1 MKILYTIG
9 IWFYGLGIRIAALF
23 NEKARQW
30 VNGRK
35 GIFAELE
42 RTISGKTNP
51 VWVHCAS
58 LGEYEQAKPLIEKIK
73 QEQPETKV
81 LTTFFS
87 PSGYTQAV
95 KKPLADYNFYLPLDL
110 PRNARKFIE
119 IVHPKAAVF
128 VKYEFWFNYM
138 HQLHQETIPFYYIS
152 AIFRENQHFFKPF
165 GGWFAEQ
172 LRQATH
178 FFVQTEKSKELLEQ
192 IDIKQVTVCG
202 DTRFDR
208 VKAIAAQ
215 VQPFDFME
223 TFRQDRTIIV
233 AGSSWGPDEQ
243 LLAQLLQYFPE
254 YKLVVAPHEIS
265 RTPEVKQTFA
275 AYKTA
280 LYSSKDES
288 NLADAQVFIIDTIG
302 ILNRL
307 YQYSAV
313 SYIGGAFKT
322 GLHNILEAAVYG
334 KPLFFGPHYDHFNE
348 AVQLVSLKGAFSV
361 NSVEEMKVI
370 MTKFENNPEY
380 YSQTCQICQDYV
392 AQNSGAVDIIYKQ
405 IEESI
410 SRRDNVHIVS
420 TNHEKISN

>member
-1 MKILYTIG
+1 MRLLYTIG
-9 IWFYGLGIRIAALF
+9 IWFYGLGIRVAALF
-23 NEKARQW
+23 NEKARLW
-30 VNGRK
+30 VRGRK
-35 GIFAELE
+35 DLFSELKQTFA
-42 RTISGKTNP
+42 GKQSP

-73 QEQPETKV
+73 SENKDIQV

-87 PSGYTQAV
+87 PSGYTQGI
-95 KKPLADYNFYLPLDL
+95 KDNLSDYVFYLPLDL
-110 PRNARKFIE
+110 PGHARRFLD
-119 IVHPKAAVF
+119 IVKPSTAVF
-128 VKYEFWFNYM
+128 VKYEFWYNFM
-138 HQLHQETIPFYYIS
+138 QQLQQKAIPFYYIS
-152 AIFRENQHFFKPF
+152 AIFREKQHFFKP
-165 GGWFAEQ
+165 GGRWFAKQ

-178 FFVQTEKSKELLEQ
+178 FFVQTEKSKELLEN

-223 TFRQDRTIIV
+223 TFRQDKKVIV
-233 AGSSWGPDEQ
+233 AGSTWGPDEQ
-243 LLAQLLQYFPE
+243 LLAQLLQDFPE

-280 LYSSKDES
+280 LYSSKEES
-288 NLADAQVFIIDTIG
+288 NLSDAQVFIIDTIG

-334 KPLFFGPHYDHFNE
+334 KPIFFGPHYDHFNE
-348 AVQLVSLKGAFSV
+348 AVNLVEQKGAFSV
-361 NSVEEMKVI
+361 GSAEEMKEI
-370 MTKFENNPEY
+370 ITKFEQNPEY
-380 YSQTCQICQDYV
+380 YTQTCDIYQHYV
-392 AQNSGAVDIIYKQ
+392 AQNAGAANHIYNQ
-405 IEESI
+405 IEKSI
-410 SRRDNVHIVS
+410 RKEYSH
-420 TNHEKISN
+420 

>member
-1 MKILYTIG
+1 MKVLYTIG

-23 NEKARQW
+23 NEKARLW
-30 VNGRK
+30 VRGRK
-35 GIFAELE
+35 GIFTELE
-42 RTISGKTNP
+42 RAFSSKTNP
-51 VWVHCAS
+51 MWIHCAS

-73 QEQPETKV
+73 QEQPETKI

-110 PRNARKFIE
+110 PRNARKFLD
-119 IVHPKAAVF
+119 IVQPTAAIF
-128 VKYEFWFNYM
+128 VKYEFWYNFM
-138 HQLHQETIPFYYIS
+138 QQLHRRSIPFYYIS
-152 AIFRENQHFFKPF
+152 AIFRENQHFFKPC
-165 GGWFAEQ
+165 GRWFAKQ
-172 LRQATH
+172 LQQASH
-178 FFVQTEKSKELLEQ
+178 FFVQTEKSKELLDS

-208 VKAIAAQ
+208 VKAIADR

-223 TFRQDRTIIV
+223 TFRQDKKIIV
-233 AGSSWGPDEQ
+233 AGSTWGPDEQ
-243 LLAQLLQYFPE
+243 LLAQLLQSFPE

-280 LYSSKDES
+280 LYSSKEES
-288 NLADAQVFIIDTIG
+288 DLADTQVLIIDTIG

-313 SYIGGAFKT
+313 SYVGGAFKT

-334 KPLFFGPHYDHFNE
+334 KPIFFGPQYDHFNE
-348 AVQLVSLKGAFSV
+348 AINLVTLKGAFSV
-361 NSVEEMKVI
+361 TSADEMQAI
-370 MTKFENNPEY
+370 MSKFEQNPEY
-380 YSQTCQICQDYV
+380 YAQTCDICQEYV
-392 AQNSGAVDIIYKQ
+392 AQNSGAVNIIYEN
-405 IEESI
+405 I
-410 SRRDNVHIVS
+410 
-420 TNHEKISN
+420 KIKNSY

>member
-1 MKILYTIG
+1 MRGLYTIG
-9 IWFYGLGIRIAALF
+9 IWFYGLGIRIASLF
-23 NEKARQW
+23 NEKAKQW
-30 VNGRK
+30 VRGRK

-42 RTISGKTNP
+42 KTFDGKSHP

-73 QEQPETKV
+73 QEQPEIKI

-87 PSGYTQAV
+87 PSGYEQAV

-110 PRNARKFIE
+110 PCNVRKFID
-119 IVHPKAAVF
+119 IVQPKAAIF

-138 HQLHQETIPFYYIS
+138 RQLSQKTIPFYYIS
-152 AIFRENQHFFKPF
+152 AIFRENQHFFKSS
-165 GGWFAEQ
+165 GRWFAKQ

-178 FFVQTEKSKELLEQ
+178 FFVQTEKSKQLLES
-192 IDIKQVTVCG
+192 IGIKQVTVCG

-208 VKAIAAQ
+208 VKAIAEK
-215 VQPFDFME
+215 VEPFPFME
-223 TFRQDRTIIV
+223 TFCQNKKIII
-233 AGSSWGPDEQ
+233 AGSSWGPDEH
-243 LLAQLLQYFPE
+243 LLAQLLQHFPD

-265 RTPEVKQTFA
+265 RTPEVKETFA

-280 LYSSKDES
+280 LYTSMNEEE
-288 NLADAQVFIIDTIG
+288 LADTQVLIIDTIG
-302 ILNRL
+302 ILSRL
-307 YQYSAV
+307 YQYSTV

-348 AVQLVSLKGAFSV
+348 AVNLVALKGAFSV
-361 NSVEEMKVI
+361 NSTAEMQAI
-370 MTKFENNPEY
+370 MEKFEQNPDY
-380 YSQTCQICQDYV
+380 YAQTCEICQQFV
-392 AQNSGAVDIIYKQ
+392 ADNSGAADTIYKQ

-410 SRRDNVHIVS
+410 CRDVS
-420 TNHEKISN
+420 

>member
-1 MKILYTIG
+1 MRLLYTIG
-9 IWFYGLGIRIAALF
+9 IWFYGLGIRVAALF
-23 NEKARQW
+23 NEKARLW
-30 VNGRK
+30 VRGRK
-35 GIFAELE
+35 DLFSELKQTFA
-42 RTISGKTNP
+42 GKQSP

-73 QEQPETKV
+73 SENKDIQV

-87 PSGYTQAV
+87 PSGYTQGI
-95 KKPLADYNFYLPLDL
+95 KDNLSDYVFYLPLDL
-110 PRNARKFIE
+110 PGHARRFLD
-119 IVHPKAAVF
+119 IVKPSTAVF
-128 VKYEFWFNYM
+128 VKYEFWYNFM
-138 HQLHQETIPFYYIS
+138 QQLQQKAIPFYYIS
-152 AIFRENQHFFKPF
+152 AIFREKQHFFKP
-165 GGWFAEQ
+165 GGRWFAKQ

-178 FFVQTEKSKELLEQ
+178 FFVQTEKSKELLEN

-223 TFRQDRTIIV
+223 TFRQDKKVIV
-233 AGSSWGPDEQ
+233 AGSTWGPDEQ
-243 LLAQLLQYFPE
+243 LLAQLLQDFPE

-280 LYSSKDES
+280 LYSSKEES
-288 NLADAQVFIIDTIG
+288 NLSDAQVFIIDTIG

-334 KPLFFGPHYDHFNE
+334 KPIFFGPHYDHFNE
-348 AVQLVSLKGAFSV
+348 AVNLVEQKGAFSV
-361 NSVEEMKVI
+361 GSAEEMKEI
-370 MTKFENNPEY
+370 ITKFEQNPEY
-380 YSQTCQICQDYV
+380 YTQTCDICQHYV
-392 AQNSGAVDIIYKQ
+392 AQNAGAANHIYNQ
-405 IEESI
+405 IEKSI
-410 SRRDNVHIVS
+410 RKEYSH
-420 TNHEKISN
+420 

>member
-1 MKILYTIG
+1 MRGLYTIG
-9 IWFYGLGIRIAALF
+9 IWFYGLGIRIASLF
-23 NEKARQW
+23 NEKAKQW
-30 VNGRK
+30 VRGRK

-42 RTISGKTNP
+42 KAFDGKSHP

-73 QEQPETKV
+73 QEQPEIKI

-87 PSGYTQAV
+87 PSGYIQAV

-110 PRNARKFIE
+110 PCNVRKFID
-119 IVHPKAAVF
+119 IVQPKAAIF

-138 HQLHQETIPFYYIS
+138 RQLSQKTIPFYYIS
-152 AIFRENQHFFKPF
+152 AIFRENQHFFKSS
-165 GGWFAEQ
+165 GRWFAEQ

-178 FFVQTEKSKELLEQ
+178 FFVQTEKSKKLLES

-208 VKAIAAQ
+208 VKAIAEK
-215 VQPFDFME
+215 VEPFPFME
-223 TFRQDRTIIV
+223 TFCQNKKIII
-233 AGSSWGPDEQ
+233 AGSSWGPDEH
-243 LLAQLLQYFPE
+243 LLAQLLQHFPD

-265 RTPEVKQTFA
+265 RTPEVKETFA

-280 LYSSKDES
+280 LYTSMNEEE
-288 NLADAQVFIIDTIG
+288 LADTQVLIIDTIG
-302 ILNRL
+302 ILSRL
-307 YQYSAV
+307 YQYSTV

-348 AVQLVSLKGAFSV
+348 AVNLVALKGAFSV
-361 NSVEEMKVI
+361 NSTAEMQAI
-370 MTKFENNPEY
+370 MEKFEQNPDY
-380 YSQTCQICQDYV
+380 YAQTCEICQQFV
-392 AQNSGAVDIIYKQ
+392 ADNSGAADTIYKQ

-410 SRRDNVHIVS
+410 CRDVS
-420 TNHEKISN
+420 

>member
-1 MKILYTIG
+1 MRGLYTIG
-9 IWFYGLGIRIAALF
+9 IWFYGLGIRIASLF
-23 NEKARQW
+23 NEKAKQW
-30 VNGRK
+30 VRGRK

-42 RTISGKTNP
+42 KAFDGKSHP

-73 QEQPETKV
+73 QEQPRIRI

-87 PSGYTQAV
+87 PSGYVQAV

-110 PRNARKFIE
+110 PCNVRKFID
-119 IVHPKAAVF
+119 IVQPKAAIF

-138 HQLHQETIPFYYIS
+138 RQLSQKTIPFYYIS
-152 AIFRENQHFFKPF
+152 AIFRENQHFFKSS
-165 GGWFAEQ
+165 GRWFAEQ

-178 FFVQTEKSKELLEQ
+178 FFVQTEKSKKLLES

-208 VKAIAAQ
+208 VKAIAEK
-215 VQPFDFME
+215 VEPFPFME
-223 TFRQDRTIIV
+223 TFCQNKKIII
-233 AGSSWGPDEQ
+233 AGSSWGPDEH
-243 LLAQLLQYFPE
+243 LLAQLLQHFPD

-265 RTPEVKQTFA
+265 RTPEVKETFA
-275 AYKTA
+275 ASKTA
-280 LYSSKDES
+280 LYTSMKEEE
-288 NLADAQVFIIDTIG
+288 LADTQVLIIDTIG
-302 ILNRL
+302 ILSRL
-307 YQYSAV
+307 YQYSTV

-348 AVQLVSLKGAFSV
+348 AVNLVALKGAFSV
-361 NSVEEMKVI
+361 NSTAEMQAI
-370 MTKFENNPEY
+370 MEKFEQNPDY
-380 YSQTCQICQDYV
+380 YAQTCEICQQFV
-392 AQNSGAVDIIYKQ
+392 ADNSGAADTIYKQ

-410 SRRDNVHIVS
+410 CRDVS
-420 TNHEKISN
+420 

>member
-1 MKILYTIG
+1 MKVLYTIG

-23 NEKARQW
+23 NEKARLW
-30 VNGRK
+30 VRGRK
-35 GIFAELE
+35 GIFTELE
-42 RTISGKTNP
+42 RAFSSKTNP
-51 VWVHCAS
+51 MWIHCAS

-73 QEQPETKV
+73 QEQPETKI

-110 PRNARKFIE
+110 PRNARKFLD
-119 IVHPKAAVF
+119 IVQPTAAIF
-128 VKYEFWFNYM
+128 VKYEFWYNFM
-138 HQLHQETIPFYYIS
+138 QQLHRISIPFYYIS
-152 AIFRENQHFFKPF
+152 AIFRENQHFFKPC
-165 GGWFAEQ
+165 GRWFAKQ
-172 LRQATH
+172 LQQASH
-178 FFVQTEKSKELLEQ
+178 FFVQTEKSKELLDS

-208 VKAIAAQ
+208 VKAIADR

-223 TFRQDRTIIV
+223 AFRQDKKIIV
-233 AGSSWGPDEQ
+233 AGSTWGPDEQ
-243 LLAQLLQYFPE
+243 LLAQLLQSFPE

-280 LYSSKDES
+280 LYSSKEES
-288 NLADAQVFIIDTIG
+288 DLADAQVFIVDTIG

-313 SYIGGAFKT
+313 SYVGGAFKT

-334 KPLFFGPHYDHFNE
+334 KPIFFGPHYDHFNE
-348 AVQLVSLKGAFSV
+348 AINLVTLKGAFSV
-361 NSVEEMKVI
+361 TSADEMQAI
-370 MTKFENNPEY
+370 MTKFEQNPEY
-380 YSQTCQICQDYV
+380 YTHTCDICQEYV
-392 AQNSGAVDIIYKQ
+392 AQNSGAVNIIYEN
-405 IEESI
+405 I
-410 SRRDNVHIVS
+410 
-420 TNHEKISN
+420 KI

>member
-1 MKILYTIG
+1 MRGLYTIG
-9 IWFYGLGIRIAALF
+9 IWFYGLGIRIASLF
-23 NEKARQW
+23 NEKAKQW
-30 VNGRK
+30 VRGRK

-42 RTISGKTNP
+42 KAFDGKSHP

-73 QEQPETKV
+73 QEQPRIRI

-87 PSGYTQAV
+87 PSGYVQAV

-110 PRNARKFIE
+110 PCNARKFID
-119 IVHPKAAVF
+119 IVQPKAAIF

-138 HQLHQETIPFYYIS
+138 RQLSQKSIPFYYIS
-152 AIFRENQHFFKPF
+152 AIFRENQHFFKSS
-165 GGWFAEQ
+165 GRWFAEQ

-178 FFVQTEKSKELLEQ
+178 FFVQTEKSKKLLES

-208 VKAIAAQ
+208 VKAIAEK
-215 VQPFDFME
+215 VEPFPFME
-223 TFRQDRTIIV
+223 TFCQNKKIII
-233 AGSSWGPDEQ
+233 AGSSWGPDEH
-243 LLAQLLQYFPE
+243 LLAQLLQHFPD

-265 RTPEVKQTFA
+265 RTPEVKETFA
-275 AYKTA
+275 ASKTA
-280 LYSSKDES
+280 LYTSMKEEE
-288 NLADAQVFIIDTIG
+288 LADTQVLIIDTIG
-302 ILNRL
+302 ILSRL
-307 YQYSAV
+307 YQYSTV

-348 AVQLVSLKGAFSV
+348 AVNLVALKGAFSV
-361 NSVEEMKVI
+361 NSTAEMQAI
-370 MTKFENNPEY
+370 MEKFEQNPDY
-380 YSQTCQICQDYV
+380 YAQTCEICQQFV
-392 AQNSGAVDIIYKQ
+392 ADNSGAADTIYKQ

-410 SRRDNVHIVS
+410 CRDVS
-420 TNHEKISN
+420 

>member
-1 MKILYTIG
+1 MRGLYTIG
-9 IWFYGLGIRIAALF
+9 IWFYGLGIRIASLF
-23 NEKARQW
+23 NEKAKQW
-30 VNGRK
+30 VRGRK

-42 RTISGKTNP
+42 KAFDGKSHP

-73 QEQPETKV
+73 QEQPRIRI

-87 PSGYTQAV
+87 PSGYVQAV

-110 PRNARKFIE
+110 PCNARKFID
-119 IVHPKAAVF
+119 IVQPKAAIF

-138 HQLHQETIPFYYIS
+138 RQLSQKSIPFYYIS
-152 AIFRENQHFFKPF
+152 AIFRENQHFFKSS
-165 GGWFAEQ
+165 GRWFAKQ

-178 FFVQTEKSKELLEQ
+178 FFVQTEKSKQLLES

-208 VKAIAAQ
+208 VKAIAEK
-215 VQPFDFME
+215 VEPFPFME
-223 TFRQDRTIIV
+223 TFCQNKKIII
-233 AGSSWGPDEQ
+233 AGSSWGPDEH
-243 LLAQLLQYFPE
+243 LLAQLLLHFPD

-265 RTPEVKQTFA
+265 RTPEVKETFA

-280 LYSSKDES
+280 LYTSMNEEE
-288 NLADAQVFIIDTIG
+288 LADTQVLIIDTIG
-302 ILNRL
+302 ILSRL
-307 YQYSAV
+307 YQYSTV

-348 AVQLVSLKGAFSV
+348 AVNLVALKGAFSV
-361 NSVEEMKVI
+361 NSTAEMQAI
-370 MTKFENNPEY
+370 MEKFEQNPDY
-380 YSQTCQICQDYV
+380 YAQTCEICQQFV
-392 AQNSGAVDIIYKQ
+392 ADNSGAADTIYKQ

-410 SRRDNVHIVS
+410 CRDVS
-420 TNHEKISN
+420 

>member
-1 MKILYTIG
+1 MKVLYTIG

-23 NEKARQW
+23 NEKARLW
-30 VNGRK
+30 VRGRK
-35 GIFAELE
+35 GIFTELE
-42 RTISGKTNP
+42 RAFSSKTNP
-51 VWVHCAS
+51 MWIHCAS

-73 QEQPETKV
+73 QEQPETKI

-110 PRNARKFIE
+110 PRNARKFLD
-119 IVHPKAAVF
+119 IVQPTAAIF
-128 VKYEFWFNYM
+128 VKYEFWYNFM
-138 HQLHQETIPFYYIS
+138 QQLHRISIPFYYIS
-152 AIFRENQHFFKPF
+152 AIFRENQHFFKPC
-165 GGWFAEQ
+165 GRWFAKQ
-172 LRQATH
+172 LQQASH
-178 FFVQTEKSKELLEQ
+178 FFVQTEKSKELLDS

-208 VKAIAAQ
+208 VKAIADR

-223 TFRQDRTIIV
+223 AFRQDKKIIV
-233 AGSSWGPDEQ
+233 AGSTWGPDEQ
-243 LLAQLLQYFPE
+243 LLAQLLQSFPE

-280 LYSSKDES
+280 LYSSKEES
-288 NLADAQVFIIDTIG
+288 DLADAQVFIVDTIG

-313 SYIGGAFKT
+313 SYVGGAFKT

-334 KPLFFGPHYDHFNE
+334 KPIFFGPHYDHFNE
-348 AVQLVSLKGAFSV
+348 AINLVTLKGAFSV
-361 NSVEEMKVI
+361 TSADEMRAI
-370 MTKFENNPEY
+370 MSKFEQNPEY
-380 YSQTCQICQDYV
+380 YTQTCDICQEYV
-392 AQNSGAVDIIYKQ
+392 AQNSGAVNIIYEN
-405 IEESI
+405 I
-410 SRRDNVHIVS
+410 
-420 TNHEKISN
+420 KI

>member
-1 MKILYTIG
+1 MKVLYTIG

-23 NEKARQW
+23 NEKARLW
-30 VNGRK
+30 VRGRK
-35 GIFAELE
+35 GIFTELE
-42 RTISGKTNP
+42 RAFSSKTNP
-51 VWVHCAS
+51 MWIHCAS

-73 QEQPETKV
+73 QEQPETKI

-110 PRNARKFIE
+110 PRNARKFLD
-119 IVHPKAAVF
+119 IVQPTAAIF
-128 VKYEFWFNYM
+128 VKYEFWYNFM
-138 HQLHQETIPFYYIS
+138 QQLHRISIPFYYIS
-152 AIFRENQHFFKPF
+152 AIFRENQHFFKPC
-165 GGWFAEQ
+165 GRWFAKQ
-172 LRQATH
+172 LQQASH
-178 FFVQTEKSKELLEQ
+178 FFVQTEKSKELLDS

-208 VKAIAAQ
+208 VKAIADR

-223 TFRQDRTIIV
+223 AFRQDKKIIV
-233 AGSSWGPDEQ
+233 AGSTWGPDEQ
-243 LLAQLLQYFPE
+243 LLAQLLQSFPE

-280 LYSSKDES
+280 LYSSKEES
-288 NLADAQVFIIDTIG
+288 DLADAQVFIVDTIG

-313 SYIGGAFKT
+313 SYVGGAFKT

-334 KPLFFGPHYDHFNE
+334 KPIFFGPHYDHFNE
-348 AVQLVSLKGAFSV
+348 AINLVTLKGAFSV
-361 NSVEEMKVI
+361 TSADEMQAI
-370 MTKFENNPEY
+370 MTKFEQNPEY
-380 YSQTCQICQDYV
+380 YTQTCDICQEYV
-392 AQNSGAVDIIYKQ
+392 AQNSGAVNIIYEN
-405 IEESI
+405 I
-410 SRRDNVHIVS
+410 
-420 TNHEKISN
+420 KI